1 MLFSAD
7 NKPKEK
13 KQSDCLSGSVVRIP
27 SPHTTIEVL
36 IEFKFID
43 KGTSIYTVFAWSRD
57 RYLWFYYVT

>member
-27 SPHTTIEVL
+27 SPHTTIEVFHEL
-36 IEFKFID
+36 KFID
-43 KGTSIYTVFAWSRD
+43 KVQIYIQFLRGHVID
-57 RYLWFYYVT
+57 IWFY